1 MFSMHRPVVE
11 PRATT
16 DIDILILLDPPSQET
31 IQSFVSSVFTSA
43 IIHPSFGELAGLSN
57 PSR

>member
-1 MFSMHRPVVE
+1 MHRPVVE
-11 PRATT
+11 PRTTT